1 MSVKR
6 SPIVSEFETQALADS
21 HDGWFRRKVE
31 ESLADA
37 RGVVAHDQVMADVE
51 AIISEVEARRRSDD

>member
-51 AIISEVEARRRSDD
+51 AIISEAEVRRRSDD

>member
-1 MSVKR
+1 MAGV
-6 SPIVSEFETQALADS
+6 ACADNTEQPERAFCN

-31 ESLADA
+31 ESLADG

-51 AIISEVEARRRSDD
+51 AVISEAEARRRSS